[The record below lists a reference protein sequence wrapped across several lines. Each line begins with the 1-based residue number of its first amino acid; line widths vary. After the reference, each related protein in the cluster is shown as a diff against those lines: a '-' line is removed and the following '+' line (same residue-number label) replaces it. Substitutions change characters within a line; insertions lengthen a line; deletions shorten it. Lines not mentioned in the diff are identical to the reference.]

1 MSKHVLSLVTL
12 VRQGDIMT
20 TIIIA
25 ITTIGLTVSLLLD
38 PYKPCP
44 VKWHDDLRNHEERMD
59 KCTLKSRNKHIGWE
73 LKE

>member
-12 VRQGDIMT
+12 LRQGDIMT

-25 ITTIGLTVSLLLD
+25 ITTIGLTVSILLD

-59 KCTLKSRNKHIGWE
+59 KCVLKSRNKYIGWE
-73 LKE
+73 LKK

>member
-12 VRQGDIMT
+12 LRQGDIMT

-25 ITTIGLTVSLLLD
+25 ITTIGLTVSILLD

-44 VKWHDDLRNHEERMD
+44 VKWYDDLRNHEERMD
-59 KCTLKSRNKHIGWE
+59 KCTLKSRNKYIGWE
-73 LKE
+73 LKK

>member
-1 MSKHVLSLVTL
+1 
-12 VRQGDIMT
+12 MT

-25 ITTIGLTVSLLLD
+25 VTTVSLTVMLLLD

-44 VKWHDDLRNHEERMD
+44 VEWHDDLRNHQERMD
-59 KCTLKSRNKHIGWE
+59 KCVLKSRNRHIGWE